1 MLLGEN
7 NQLHHRSHRLVILDW
22 CGNIHDNKRKKKMME
37 KVFEGELPKALAEA
51 ALGEPHFIIT
61 QSGDEVL
68 VDATNGFDM
77 DNLFNVLKH
86 MARIDGRFKKALVDY
101 VIELSKEC

>member
-1 MLLGEN
+1 M
-7 NQLHHRSHRLVILDW
+7 D
-22 CGNIHDNKRKKKMME
+22 E
-37 KVFEGELPKALAEA
+37 KVIFEGKLPKALAEA
-51 ALGEPHFIIT
+51 AIGEPHFIIT

-86 MARIDGRFKKALVDY
+86 MARVDARFKKALVDY